1 MDATKYEE
9 LCKNLGEIEE
19 NKRYY
24 VKSLIKDFLICD
36 ENVRALETLPTFEV
50 DKDNP
55 KRQRKLPAHDMLKEW
70 MQRKTEL
77 ARAIMRELNGVGEEE
92 SALAKLLKQYE

>member
-1 MDATKYEE
+1 MDAEKYNE

-36 ENVRALETLPTFEV
+36 ENVRALEKLPTFEV

-77 ARAIMRELNGVGEEE
+77 ARAIMRELTGVGEEE